1 MKLGSKPP
9 RTPCSILSNLSS
21 VTRARGTRAQCTNA
35 GQVSGKSCNPGDLTF
50 WEEPGRQLQFAVEG
64 EEAVGMDG
72 GVHQF
77 TSRQGAK
84 HGKSDLASETRIS
97 RNIFLNYSGLSWPKK
112 GQAWGF

>member
-50 WEEPGRQLQFAVEG
+50 WEEPGRQLQFAVEV

-77 TSRQGAK
+77 TSRQGGTLEK
-84 HGKSDLASETRIS
+84 VILPWEPDFPEY
-97 RNIFLNYSGLSWPKK
+97 FPNYLGVFWT
-112 GQAWGF
+112 